1 MKKRT
6 ILILGLIMG
15 CSFLALLSLQVRYIE
30 EMVTMRREQFDE
42 SVKRSLYEAAHKLEL
57 YETMR
62 YLEKDA
68 AEAEPPQQADKPI
81 GIEIHQ
87 YDFKNSKDGKV
98 SSFEMRTIIMPR
110 RSYQDTKNPE
120 ASAKVFQGNSHK
132 QGHLHQGKCNN
143 HLLKSLLLHIE

>member
-1 MKKRT
+1 
-6 ILILGLIMG
+6 MG

-68 AEAEPPQQADKPI
+68 AEAEPPQQA
-81 GIEIHQ
+81 
-87 YDFKNSKDGKV
+87 
-98 SSFEMRTIIMPR
+98 MP
-110 RSYQDTKNPE
+110 
-120 ASAKVFQGNSHK
+120 SA
-132 QGHLHQGKCNN
+132 
-143 HLLKSLLLHIE
+143 LL